1 MNPVTALCGWFTWKS
16 EDFVKKN
23 EKTWTKALLPTQVEL
38 SMWIKEEEG
47 ERKKKIKKIV
57 CHFQNSPFTLYQDM
71 TTTLPKIVTWMTM
84 WWTIIIKKI
93 RSFFKS
99 PYKFI
104 NKKRFFVHLIK

>member
-47 ERKKKIKKIV
+47 ERKKRLKKLCAIFKILLLLSIKIWRQLYPKLWLEWQCDGLLLLKK
-57 CHFQNSPFTLYQDM
+57 
-71 TTTLPKIVTWMTM
+71 
-84 WWTIIIKKI
+84 
-93 RSFFKS
+93 
-99 PYKFI
+99 
-104 NKKRFFVHLIK
+104 